1 MQTLHFPRMAKLPE
15 YVFNQVIDLKNKAL
29 ATGEDIIDFGMGNPD
44 GPPPAPVVKKLE
56 EEINKPDNHRYSMS
70 RGIPLLRQAIVDW
83 YRRRYQVEL
92 DPETEAIACLGVK
105 EGMSHLVLAMMQP
118 EDLALVASPSYPLHH
133 YSVIIAGGR
142 IHPIELTP
150 DNDFFDQLAA
160 AARQTHGQARCMI
173 LSFPHNPTTAVADLD
188 FFKKVLALAEEHDLL
203 VIHDFSYADLAFD
216 GYRPPSFLQVPGAKT
231 RAVEMFSI
239 SKSYNL
245 AGWRLGFVVGNPQM
259 VQALTRL
266 KSYMD
271 YGIFQP
277 LQIAAATALNGPQ
290 DCVAEICATY
300 RRRRDVL
307 CDGLTAAGWNVP
319 RPQGTMFVWAKMPE
333 RYRKMGAM
341 EFSKFLLRE
350 AKTAVA
356 PGVGFGPFGEG
367 YVRFAL
373 IADEPRTQQAV
384 ERIKRI
390 L

>member
-1 MQTLHFPRMAKLPE
+1 
-15 YVFNQVIDLKNKAL
+15 
-29 ATGEDIIDFGMGNPD
+29 
-44 GPPPAPVVKKLE
+44 
-56 EEINKPDNHRYSMS
+56 
-70 RGIPLLRQAIVDW
+70 
-83 YRRRYQVEL
+83 
-92 DPETEAIACLGVK
+92 
-105 EGMSHLVLAMMQP
+105 
-118 EDLALVASPSYPLHH
+118 
-133 YSVIIAGGR
+133 
-142 IHPIELTP
+142 
-150 DNDFFDQLAA
+150 
-160 AARQTHGQARCMI
+160 
-173 LSFPHNPTTAVADLD
+173 
-188 FFKKVLALAEEHDLL
+188 
-203 VIHDFSYADLAFD
+203 
-216 GYRPPSFLQVPGAKT
+216 
-231 RAVEMFSI
+231 MFSI

-245 AGWRLGFVVGNPQM
+245 AGWRLGFVVGNAPM

-319 RPQGTMFVWAKMPE
+319 RPKGTMFVWAKMPE
-333 RYRKMGAM
+333 RYLKMGAL

-350 AKTAVA
+350 AKVAVS

-373 IADEPRTQQAV
+373 IADELRTQEGV
-384 ERIKRI
+384 ERIGRI